1 MLTASHLLY
10 ALVTISVIVVMFF
23 RKGVVIPTL
32 LGTFIIGWVYAGD
45 AISGFKAVYL
55 SNLSAAKELFTIFLI
70 IALMTALLASLRDI
84 GADRR
89 MIIPIQRMMV
99 NGHVAYI
106 VLVLVTYVLSL
117 FFWPTP
123 AAPLVGALLLPA
135 AVKAGLSPMAA
146 AVAIALAGQGMALSS
161 DYIMQVA
168 PMLSAVA
175 AGASTTVIADRALVL
190 SLITG
195 GVAITLAYMMYCRSL
210 KSRRAALPASTH
222 GREGAV
228 SESQSMRRHVPIE
241 GVDDGAV
248 AVGLPPEEMAR
259 HRWRMRWS
267 KLLAVLVPLSLLA
280 IMAVMAMSK
289 LGESGLGSFEGGD
302 GAAFIGGVAALLL
315 IISCVVSNPRK
326 ALDRISDYI
335 IEGFLFAFRAMGPV
349 IPIAGFFFLGSS
361 DFSGSI
367 LPVKDGQSA
376 PAFLFDLVASIQ
388 HMLPSSGYLAAFCML
403 LIGIITGL
411 DGSGFSGLPLTGSL
425 SGALAS
431 TVGLEPE
438 TLAAVGQMGA
448 IWAGGGTLVAWSSL
462 VAVAGFAGVSVIEL
476 ARRNFIPVMTGLII
490 STIAALLLW

>member
-10 ALVTISVIVVMFF
+10 ALVTVSVIVVMFF

-32 LGTFIIGWVYAGD
+32 LGTFVIGWVFAGD

-55 SNLSAAKELFTIFLI
+55 SNLTAAKELFTIFLI

-89 MIIPIQRMMV
+89 MILPIQRMMV

-106 VLVLVTYVLSL
+106 VLVLVTFILSL

-123 AAPLVGALLLPA
+123 AAPLVCALLLPA
-135 AVKAGLSPMAA
+135 AVKVGLSPMAA

-168 PMLSAVA
+168 PMLSAAA
-175 AGASTTVIADRALVL
+175 AGASAGVIADRALVL

-195 GVAITLAYMMYCRSL
+195 GVALALAYMMHHRSIV
-210 KSRRAALPASTH
+210 SAPRQAAASAPGNGGAAAAAAVP
-222 GREGAV
+222 GRQAAAGAAKDEG
-228 SESQSMRRHVPIE
+228 
-241 GVDDGAV
+241 
-248 AVGLPPEEMAR
+248 AVGLPLEEAAR
-259 HRWRMRWS
+259 YRRRVRWS
-267 KLLAVLVPLSLLA
+267 RLLAVLVPLSLLA
-280 IMAVMAMSK
+280 IMAVMAASK
-289 LGESGLGSFEGGD
+289 LGASGLGSFEGGD

-315 IISCVVSNPRK
+315 IIACVVSNPRK
-326 ALDRISDYI
+326 ALDSISDYV

-367 LPVKDGQSA
+367 LVVQEGQAA

-388 HMLPSSGYLAAFCML
+388 HMLPSSSWMTAFGML
-403 LIGIITGL
+403 LIGMITGL

-425 SGALAS
+425 SGALAPA
-431 TVGLEPE
+431 VGLDTE
-438 TLAAVGQMGA
+438 TLAAIGQMGA

-462 VAVAGFAGVSVIEL
+462 VAVAGFAGVSAIEL
-476 ARRNFIPVMTGLII
+476 ARRNFIPVVAGLTA
-490 STIAALLLW
+490 STLAALLLW